1 MFSVDLNRYHIQ
13 ACPTHCEDP
22 TPYYSQSHQA
32 GGDLK
37 SRRSRVSQADVP
49 AYSLE
54 HALRIPHAIG
64 ENYAFKPTSPLDV
77 AAAIRLSPQS
87 SQFRMICGASI
98 AYGLT
103 TGGYN
108 SAQIEVTT
116 LGRRITAPTAEGD
129 DLMAKREA
137 ALRPRIVRDF
147 LEHYDG
153 NRFPRDE
160 IALSVL
166 ANLGVPKD
174 ATRRTFDLI
183 RETAKSVGFFRE
195 IRGSLYVT
203 LSGGEAA
210 AMSGE
215 KGAHSDPGVA
225 DASPQTAAVRA
236 AELTV
241 SPADNRRVFITHGK
255 NKSFL
260 DALKSL
266 LAFGE
271 LEAVVSVEK
280 PSVSQ
285 PVPDKV
291 LGDMRRCSAAIIHVD
306 AEQKLL
312 RQDGEVEI
320 VLNPNVLIEIGAAM
334 ALYDRRFVLLVKEG
348 VRLPSNLQGL
358 YVVTY
363 SGDAMDGDTTIRLL
377 KAIQDIK
384 NYPPPKF
391 ASTRDLAAEAAQR

>member
-1 MFSVDLNRYHIQ
+1 MKSRHDRSTQ
-13 ACPTHCEDP
+13 T
-22 TPYYSQSHQA
+22 
-32 GGDLK
+32 GDNEK

-49 AYSLE
+49 AYSIE

-64 ENYAFKPTSPLDV
+64 ENYAFKPTSPLHV
-77 AAAIRLSPQS
+77 AAAISLSPQS

-103 TGGYN
+103 IGGYN
-108 SAQIEVTT
+108 SAVIEVTG
-116 LGRRITAPTAEGD
+116 LGRRAIAPTVEGD
-129 DLMAKREA
+129 EVLAKREA
-137 ALRPRIVRDF
+137 ALRPRVVREF
-147 LEHYDG
+147 LGHYDG
-153 NRFPRDE
+153 NKFPRDE
-160 IALSVL
+160 IALNVL
-166 ANLGVPKD
+166 TNMGVPRD
-174 ATRRTFDLI
+174 AARRTFELI

-195 IRGSLYVT
+195 IKGSLYVS
-203 LSGGEAA
+203 LGSEA
-210 AMSGE
+210 MHPST
-215 KGAHSDPGVA
+215 DV
-225 DASPQTAAVRA
+225 DAA
-236 AELTV
+236 AELRRQADGQPSV
-241 SPADNRRVFITHGK
+241 DALPEPSAGPADNRKVFVTHGK
-255 NKSFL
+255 NKAFI

-266 LAFGE
+266 LNFGE
-271 LEAVVSVEK
+271 LEPVVSVERE
-280 PSVSQ
+280 SVSQ

-312 RQDGEVEI
+312 RQDGQVEI

-363 SGDAMDGDTTIRLL
+363 SGDVMDGDTTIRLL

-384 NYPPPKF
+384 NHPAPRF
-391 ASTRDLAAEAAQR
+391 AAAAPERSDKSTA

>member
-1 MFSVDLNRYHIQ
+1 MKTKHQ
-13 ACPTHCEDP
+13 
-22 TPYYSQSHQA
+22 QSA
-32 GGDLK
+32 ESGGK
-37 SRRSRVSQADVP
+37 ENARRSRVSQLDVP

-77 AAAIRLSPQS
+77 AAAIKLSPQS
-87 SQFRMICGASI
+87 SQFRMICGAAI

-103 TGGYN
+103 SGGYN
-108 SAQIEVTT
+108 SNHIEVTS
-116 LGRRITAPTAEGD
+116 LGRRIVGPTVEGD
-129 DLMAKREA
+129 DQMAKREA
-137 ALRPRIVRDF
+137 ALRPRVVHDF

-153 NRFPRDE
+153 NKFPREE
-160 IALSVL
+160 IALNVL
-166 ANLGVPKD
+166 ANMGVPREAAK
-174 ATRRTFDLI
+174 RTFELI

-195 IRGSLYVT
+195 IKGALYVALGET
-203 LSGGEAA
+203 PVPASKADREPPTADGGEDQALGIDKPL
-210 AMSGE
+210 SV
-215 KGAHSDPGVA
+215 P
-225 DASPQTAAVRA
+225 A
-236 AELTV
+236 AE
-241 SPADNRRVFITHGK
+241 NRRVFITHGK

-260 DALKSL
+260 DALKSYL
-266 LAFGE
+266 SFGE
-271 LEAVVSVEK
+271 LEPVVSIERQ
-280 PSVSQ
+280 SVSQ

-334 ALYDRRFVLLVKEG
+334 ALYDRRFILLVKEG

-358 YVVTY
+358 YVVNY
-363 SGDAMDGDTTIRLL
+363 SGETMDGETTIKLL

-384 NYPPPKF
+384 NHAPPKLESSRTSISES
-391 ASTRDLAAEAAQR
+391 ANA

>member
-1 MFSVDLNRYHIQ
+1 MLLYLGSNIGNQIMKQRNSS
-13 ACPTHCEDP
+13 P
-22 TPYYSQSHQA
+22 
-32 GGDLK
+32 GDGNDDAK
-37 SRRSRVSQADVP
+37 ARRSRVSQADVP

-77 AAAIRLSPQS
+77 AAAITLSPQS
-87 SQFRMICGASI
+87 SQFRMICGAAI

-108 SAQIEVTT
+108 SAQIEVTS
-116 LGRRITAPTAEGD
+116 LGRRIIAPTAEGD
-129 DLMAKREA
+129 DQIAKREA
-137 ALRPRIVRDF
+137 ALRPRVVHDF

-153 NRFPRDE
+153 NKFPRDE
-160 IALSVL
+160 IALNVL
-166 ANLGVPKD
+166 ANMGVPRD
-174 ATRRTFDLI
+174 ATKRTFELI

-195 IRGSLYVT
+195 IKGSLYVT
-203 LSGGEAA
+203 L
-210 AMSGE
+210 GE
-215 KGAHSDPGVA
+215 KPVAAGEKEPRASTASDDVQPPVVA
-225 DASPQTAAVRA
+225 QDMTPATA
-236 AELTV
+236 E
-241 SPADNRRVFITHGK
+241 NRRVFITHGK

-266 LAFGE
+266 LSFGE
-271 LEAVVSVEK
+271 LEAVVSVERQ
-280 PSVSQ
+280 SVSQ

-312 RQDGEVEI
+312 RQDGSVEV
-320 VLNPNVLIEIGAAM
+320 VLNPNVLIEVGAAM
-334 ALYDRRFVLLVKEG
+334 ALYDRRFILLVKEG

-363 SGDAMDGDTTIRLL
+363 AGDAMDGDTTIRLL

-384 NYPPPKF
+384 NHPPPKL
-391 ASTRDLAAEAAQR
+391 ASEG